1 MTSAEAAGSSDTP
14 STAAPA
20 TNDRVKGVA
29 WFGLFIL
36 VLMYIA
42 SYLDRQIVSLMV
54 EPLKHD
60 LHLSEMQFGLLQ
72 GAAFATF
79 YAMVGFPMGWL
90 VDRYS
95 RRGIIFVGM
104 AVWSAACV
112 GCGLAHNAVQF
123 MVGRFA
129 LGAGEAV
136 LAPAGMATL
145 GDSFPKS
152 RIAIAV
158 NIFKAGALIGGIASV
173 ALGGFLLAWA
183 TARGPVALPVVGVLQ
198 PWQQVLVI
206 VGLPGLLAAF
216 LAFLLPRTPRRLASG
231 EPMAPLLPYLRRRK
245 AYVATMVLGGALVVI
260 PSFAGQTWGAA
271 YLIRHYHLPIQQ
283 VGGVLAFMAIGPGLG
298 FLFHGWLV
306 DRMFAR
312 GIRSAHLLPSL
323 WCMPLVAIIAYFAYV
338 QVEDLKLFIGLVFV
352 MQALQT
358 CVSPFD
364 AHIQITSPGAYRG
377 RMAALYGMG
386 QHLLGISTGP
396 TLVAFFTESV
406 FGDPKYVGWG
416 LAATFAAATP
426 FALLVIVL
434 GRRSAVRA
442 AEEALAEAQSS
453 PRP

>member
-1 MTSAEAAGSSDTP
+1 MTQAESA
-14 STAAPA
+14 AAPA
-20 TNDRVKGVA
+20 VKERVTGVA

-54 EPLKHD
+54 EPLKQD

-79 YAMVGFPMGWL
+79 YALVGFPMGWL

-95 RRGIIFVGM
+95 RRAIIFVGM

-112 GCGLAHNAVQF
+112 GCGLANTATQF
-123 MVGRFA
+123 MFGRFA

-152 RIAIAV
+152 RIGIAV

-183 TARGPVALPVVGVLQ
+183 TARGPTTFPIVGVLQ

-206 VGLPGLLAAF
+206 VGLPGVLAAF
-216 LAFLLPRTPRRLASG
+216 LAFLLPRSPRRAASG
-231 EPMAPLLPYLRRRK
+231 EPLAPFLPYLRRRK
-245 AYVATMVLGGALVVI
+245 AYVATMILGGALLVI
-260 PSFAGQTWGAA
+260 PSFAGQAWWAA

-283 VGGVLAFMAIGPGLG
+283 VGGILAFTAIGPGLG

-306 DRMFAR
+306 DKLFSR
-312 GIRSAHLLPSL
+312 GVRSAHLLIGL
-323 WCMPLVAIIAYFAYV
+323 WAMPLMVVLAWFAYV
-338 QVEDLKLFIGLVFV
+338 RVDDLKVFIALSFAILF
-352 MQALQT
+352 LQT

-364 AHIQITSPGAYRG
+364 AHIQITSPAAYRG

-386 QHLLGISTGP
+386 QHLLGISIGP

-416 LAATFAAATP
+416 LAATIAVSAPLAI
-426 FALLVIVL
+426 AVILL

-442 AEEALAEAQSS
+442 ADEALAAQQVH
-453 PRP
+453 

>member
-1 MTSAEAAGSSDTP
+1 MTQTETAVADTSSALPVAKE
-14 STAAPA
+14 
-20 TNDRVKGVA
+20 RVTGVA

-54 EPLKHD
+54 EPLKQD

-79 YAMVGFPMGWL
+79 YALVGFPMGWL

-95 RRGIIFVGM
+95 RRAIIFVGM

-112 GCGLAHNAVQF
+112 GCGLAHNAGQF
-123 MVGRFA
+123 MLGRFA

-152 RIAIAV
+152 RIGIAV

-183 TARGPVALPVVGVLQ
+183 TARGPTAFPIVGVLQ
-198 PWQQVLVI
+198 PWQQVLVL
-206 VGLPGLLAAF
+206 VGLPGVAAAF
-216 LAFLLPRTPRRLASG
+216 LAFLLPRSRRRAPS
-231 EPMAPLLPYLRRRK
+231 EPLAPLLPYLKQRK
-245 AYVATMVLGGALVVI
+245 AYVATMIFGGALMVI
-260 PSFAGQTWGAA
+260 PSFAGQAWGAA
-271 YLIRHYHLPIQQ
+271 YLIRHYHLPIEQ
-283 VGGVLAFMAIGPGLG
+283 VGGVLAFTSIGPALG

-306 DRMFAR
+306 DKMFSR
-312 GIRSAHLLPSL
+312 GVRSAHLLVGL
-323 WCMPLVAIIAYFAYV
+323 WSMPLMVVLAWFAYV
-338 QVEDLKLFIGLVFV
+338 QVDNLKIFIALTFVILF
-352 MQALQT
+352 LQT

-364 AHIQITSPGAYRG
+364 AHIQITSPAAYRG

-386 QHLLGISTGP
+386 QHLLGISIGP

-416 LAATFAAATP
+416 LATTIAVSAPLAVAVV
-426 FALLVIVL
+426 LL

-442 AEEALAEAQSS
+442 ADEALAVRQIH
-453 PRP
+453 